1 VVSVEDFTVV
11 LEKELAPYL
20 ERTINNP
27 LVKLAEK
34 GGLTLE
40 HLREIAKQ
48 EYFIAPQEFR
58 HMGLCIART
67 GRSPP
72 PGDLQIQRT
81 LVEILNIFISDWEA
95 YEEFVHTLDLT
106 LEDVRKATVLPG
118 AQYFIS
124 WSHFSGSALDPEQ
137 HIAFIYINWI
147 AWGRACSNLVRVM
160 QKEKAKFAP
169 EKLKFLTLFTYEN
182 ESLNQKMRGIINHY
196 AGKSEENKQKVRW
209 AVNNGLKA
217 EKMFWNDIADFGRSS
232 DPFSV

>member
-1 VVSVEDFTVV
+1 MIYVISGRNTIRFLASPEVRFNPPGSTVVSVEDFTVV

-118 AQYFIS
+118 AQ
-124 WSHFSGSALDPEQ
+124 
-137 HIAFIYINWI
+137 
-147 AWGRACSNLVRVM
+147 
-160 QKEKAKFAP
+160 
-169 EKLKFLTLFTYEN
+169 
-182 ESLNQKMRGIINHY
+182 
-196 AGKSEENKQKVRW
+196 
-209 AVNNGLKA
+209 
-217 EKMFWNDIADFGRSS
+217 
-232 DPFSV
+232 